1 MGPDLKEAFLRQ
13 LGLAKRAGRAEL
25 GEDGLSGAAAAG
37 KARLVLLASDAAENS
52 VRRARNFT
60 EGSHAVVLSVP
71 FTKEEL
77 GTACGRGSCAM
88 LAITESGLA
97 LSAAEK
103 LAAAF
108 PGKYDEA
115 VQALQA
121 KDERIRQRR
130 GKKRPRKT
138 ES

>member
-1 MGPDLKEAFLRQ
+1 MTDLKEAFLRQ

-25 GEDGLSGAAAAG
+25 GEDGVSSAAAAG
-37 KARLVLLASDAAENS
+37 KARLVLLAADAAEIT

-71 FTKEEL
+71 FNKETL
-77 GTACGRGSCAM
+77 GAACGRGSCAM
-88 LAITESGLA
+88 LAVTESGLA
-97 LSAAEK
+97 LSAAAK

-108 PGKYDEA
+108 PGSYEEA
-115 VQALQA
+115 VEALQA
-121 KDERIRQRR
+121 KDESIRRRR
-130 GKKRPRKT
+130 GKKRPRKS

>member
-1 MGPDLKEAFLRQ
+1 MTDLKEAFLRQ

-25 GEDGLSGAAAAG
+25 GEDGVSSAAAAG
-37 KARLVLLASDAAENS
+37 KARLVLLASDAAENT

-71 FTKEEL
+71 FNKETL
-77 GTACGRGSCAM
+77 GAACGRGSCAM
-88 LAITESGLA
+88 LAVTESGLA
-97 LSAAEK
+97 LSAAAK

-108 PGKYDEA
+108 PGSYEEA
-115 VQALQA
+115 VEALQA
-121 KDERIRQRR
+121 KDERIRRRR
-130 GKKRPRKT
+130 GKKRPRKS

>member
-1 MGPDLKEAFLRQ
+1 MTDLNEAFLRQ

-25 GEDGLSGAAAAG
+25 GEDGVSSAAAAG
-37 KARLVLLASDAAENS
+37 KARLVLLASDAAKNT

-71 FTKEEL
+71 FNKETL
-77 GTACGRGSCAM
+77 GAACGRGSCAM

-97 LSAAEK
+97 LSAAVK

-108 PGKYDEA
+108 PGSYEDA
-115 VQALQA
+115 VEALQA
-121 KDERIRQRR
+121 KDERIRRRR

>member
-1 MGPDLKEAFLRQ
+1 MPRVLF
-13 LGLAKRAGRAEL
+13 GLA
-25 GEDGLSGAAAAG
+25 SSAAAAG
-37 KARLVLLASDAAENS
+37 KARLVLLASDAAENT

-71 FTKEEL
+71 FNKETL
-77 GTACGRGSCAM
+77 GAACGRGSCAM

-97 LSAAEK
+97 LSAAVK

-108 PGKYDEA
+108 PGSYEDA
-115 VQALQA
+115 VEALQA
-121 KDERIRQRR
+121 KDERIRRRR

>member
-1 MGPDLKEAFLRQ
+1 MTDLKEAFLRQ

-25 GEDGLSGAAAAG
+25 GEDGVSSAAAAG
-37 KARLVLLASDAAENS
+37 KARLVLLASDAAENT

-71 FTKEEL
+71 FDKETL
-77 GTACGRGSCAM
+77 GAACGRGSCAM
-88 LAITESGLA
+88 LAVTESGLA
-97 LSAAEK
+97 LSAAAK

-108 PGKYDEA
+108 PGSYEEA
-115 VQALQA
+115 VEALQA
-121 KDERIRQRR
+121 KDERIRRRR
-130 GKKRPRKT
+130 GKKRPRKS